1 LSDALNEEFKRV
13 LVGSIGPVTSDE
25 LRAQG
30 IAPDLE
36 PTHPKMGFLV
46 KEVAERSKE
55 LLQRKRA

>member
-1 LSDALNEEFKRV
+1 M